1 MARIDSPASKNRSAC
16 TGIRREAGGGLGRL
30 WEDGPGPSPA
40 ARLDGEMGYGV
51 GVFAGVVTPYGG
63 VGLSGGGARGYRL
76 GTRLVRGTGFE
87 LELEGERRAG
97 RAEGAGHG
105 PMLRGRMRWQ
115 AL

>member
-51 GVFAGVVTPYGG
+51 GAFAGVVTPYGG

-76 GTRLVRGTGFE
+76 GRGSCAAPPSSWRSKASAVRAAPRVLG
-87 LELEGERRAG
+87 
-97 RAEGAGHG
+97 
-105 PMLRGRMRWQ
+105 MD
-115 AL
+115 